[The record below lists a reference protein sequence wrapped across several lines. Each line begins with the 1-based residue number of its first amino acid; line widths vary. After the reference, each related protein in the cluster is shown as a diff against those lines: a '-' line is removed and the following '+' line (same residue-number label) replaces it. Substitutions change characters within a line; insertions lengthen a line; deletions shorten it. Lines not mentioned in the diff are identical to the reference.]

1 MSFGGGGTGTGG
13 NINIDGS
20 AGGNGWD
27 NFTSVSNTYA
37 RGFGFGGGSF
47 WGGGGHG
54 SSKDTVAAQSG
65 KAYGSG
71 GGSPHS
77 RHGGTSGAGNA
88 GVVYIEEYA

>member
-1 MSFGGGGTGTGG
+1 MQEDLVLVAT
-13 NINIDGS
+13 
-20 AGGNGWD
+20 
-27 NFTSVSNTYA
+27 
-37 RGFGFGGGSF
+37 SF

-77 RHGGTSGAGNA
+77 RHGGTSGAGK
-88 GVVYIEEYA
+88 VL